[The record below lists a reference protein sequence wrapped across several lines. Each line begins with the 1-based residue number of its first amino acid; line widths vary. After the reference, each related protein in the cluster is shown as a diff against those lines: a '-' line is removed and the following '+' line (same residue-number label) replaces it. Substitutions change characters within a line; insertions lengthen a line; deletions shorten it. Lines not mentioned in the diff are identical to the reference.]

1 MSIINIRTRKFSY
14 HVRVVSFSLFL
25 IPSIMYVILLI
36 SEFHTKFF
44 LSQNNYTSKMEAYC
58 VHYAQ
63 TTKFYN
69 MGVAQKYH
77 FLAITEELVNM
88 FHQT

>member
-1 MSIINIRTRKFSY
+1 
-14 HVRVVSFSLFL
+14 
-25 IPSIMYVILLI
+25 
-36 SEFHTKFF
+36 
-44 LSQNNYTSKMEAYC
+44 MEAYC